1 MSSDRA
7 DVIIPASLMFSVLLK
22 FSLAK
27 TIAISMMGLRDG
39 KLSEMPEENLGDP
52 SGGEYE
58 EINHSAFYNARR
70 Y

>member
-1 MSSDRA
+1 
-7 DVIIPASLMFSVLLK
+7 MFSVLLK

-27 TIAISMMGLRDG
+27 TIAISMIGLRDG

-58 EINHSAFYNARR
+58 EINHSAFYNAHR